1 MGLHNG
7 WINQEILSIKL
18 GEIKTSITDIYKQNW
33 YACINNSRRLE
44 TSSLYKHEFE
54 LETYLEN
61 ISINKFRI
69 TITKSR
75 SSNRTRKTLRN
86 TCRSKIM
93 FKVPCAMTVSENEFH
108 LLLVCPNYYDLRRK
122 FLKQY
127 FCLWQTIRKFETLLC
142 NKNMVQLSNLAKFIY
157 LAFKKRNS

>member
-86 TCRSKIM
+86 TCRSKII
-93 FKVPCAMTVSENEFH
+93 FKVPCGG
-108 LLLVCPNYYDLRRK
+108 
-122 FLKQY
+122 
-127 FCLWQTIRKFETLLC
+127 
-142 NKNMVQLSNLAKFIY
+142 
-157 LAFKKRNS
+157 